1 MTETELNGT
10 ASRDNPFAKLKILDN
25 DFLNQIEDRFPCS
38 KCRKSRKFFCY
49 SCFVPVDRLANR
61 LPNVEVP
68 LFIDIIKHKNET
80 EGKSTAAH
88 AAILAPKYVTVYEY
102 PTIPDY
108 SKEDG
113 VVLIFPSHKSTDVQS
128 LFSDNVQANNFE
140 LPKGHNMGTLL
151 KRIPV
156 GQCRTENEKSSEN
169 NRSCE
174 LPIKKAVFIDSTW
187 NQSRSIYKDEN
198 ISSLR
203 CVVLQNRLSQFW
215 RHQKDS
221 PRWYLAT
228 IEAIHQFLI
237 ELHINAW
244 GIDETYLGFEN
255 LGLNMSAICDRT
267 KRNTRRTDDASAEA
281 SMVGVPYNGQYDNLL
296 FFFTHMYKLIHSY
309 YDHNKLKAYKRPV
322 N

>member
-1 MTETELNGT
+1 M
-10 ASRDNPFAKLKILDN
+10 S
-25 DFLNQIEDRFPCS
+25 
-38 KCRKSRKFFCY
+38 
-49 SCFVPVDRLANR
+49 
-61 LPNVEVP
+61 
-68 LFIDIIKHKNET
+68 IDIIKHKNET
-80 EGKSTAAH
+80 EGKSTAVH

-102 PTIPDY
+102 PSIPDY

-113 VVLIFPSHKSTDVQS
+113 VVLIFPSNKSTDVHS
-128 LFSDNVQANNFE
+128 LFSDHVQANNLQ
-140 LPKGHNMGTLL
+140 LPKGYNMGTLL

-156 GQCRTENEKSSEN
+156 EQCHTVDEQNSDDKLP
-169 NRSCE
+169 CH

-187 NQSRSIYKDEN
+187 NQSRSIYKDAN
-198 ISSLR
+198 ISSMR

-255 LGLNMSAICDRT
+255 LGLNMSAICDKI
-267 KRNTRRTDDASAEA
+267 KRINTVRADDASGEA
-281 SMVGVPYNGQYDNLL
+281 SMVNAPYNGQYDNLL

-322 N
+322 H